1 MRALLAVAMVL
12 TSALTFVAAAEA
24 KPEPA
29 PSPRLTP
36 APSDLAIA
44 VGAAGAMME
53 SDYFKA
59 PNARFS
65 GHGALACRLQSEM
78 FSKIRVAQACN

>member
-1 MRALLAVAMVL
+1 MRALLAVA
-12 TSALTFVAAAEA
+12 TILTFIGAAQA
-24 KPEPA
+24 KLEPTA
-29 PSPRLTP
+29 LPRLTP

-44 VGAAGAMME
+44 VGAAGAMIE

-59 PNARFS
+59 PDEQFS

-78 FSKIRVAQACN
+78 FSKIRIAQACN

>member
-1 MRALLAVAMVL
+1 MRAFLAIA
-12 TSALTFVAAAEA
+12 TILTFIGAAHA
-24 KPEPA
+24 KLESTE
-29 PSPRLTP
+29 SPRLTP

-44 VGAAGAMME
+44 VGATGAMME

-59 PNARFS
+59 PNAQFS

>member
-1 MRALLAVAMVL
+1 MRALIAVA
-12 TSALTFVAAAEA
+12 TILTFVAAAQA
-24 KPEPA
+24 KPEPTE
-29 PSPRLTP
+29 SPRLTP
-36 APSDLAIA
+36 APSELAIA

-65 GHGALACRLQSEM
+65 GHGVLACRLQSEM
-78 FSKIRVAQACN
+78 FSKIRLAQACNN